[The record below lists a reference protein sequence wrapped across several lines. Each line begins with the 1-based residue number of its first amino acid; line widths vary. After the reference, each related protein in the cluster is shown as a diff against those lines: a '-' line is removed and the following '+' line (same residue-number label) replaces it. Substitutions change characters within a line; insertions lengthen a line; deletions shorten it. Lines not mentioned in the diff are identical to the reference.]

1 MTIST
6 ELIPKKKKIPTIN
19 ICIILF
25 IIVFFLSYGY
35 HFFQSIK
42 CGDNMMI
49 LRIAIEIYAQDNKGK
64 YPQNLNKLDEGKY
77 FQEGFFT
84 KRTTCTIG
92 KCKYKYISKIIKNG
106 DKEINYYILRC
117 PKHEFIFDSSGLCSN
132 EKKDSI
138 KNGKIDTNITLTDEE
153 LKQLGFK

>member
-6 ELIPKKKKIPTIN
+6 ELIPKKKKIPTRTIIS

-25 IIVFFLSYGY
+25 IVLFLGY
-35 HFFQSIK
+35 HFFQSMK
-42 CGDNMMI
+42 CGDNMMV
-49 LRIAIEIYAQDNKGK
+49 LRIAIEMYAIDNKGK

-92 KCKYKYISKIIKNG
+92 KCKYKYISKSTKNG
-106 DKEINYYILRC
+106 DKEINYYILHC
-117 PKHEFIFDSSGLCSN
+117 PKHEFIFDTSGLCSN